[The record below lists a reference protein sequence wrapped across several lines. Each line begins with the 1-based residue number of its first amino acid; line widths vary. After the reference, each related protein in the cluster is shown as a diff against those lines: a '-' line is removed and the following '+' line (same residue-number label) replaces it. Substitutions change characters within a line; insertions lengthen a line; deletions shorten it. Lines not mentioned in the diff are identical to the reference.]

1 MVNYNISKVL
11 NNNVVIVCDE
21 KDRELIA
28 LGGGVGFGKKRGEYI
43 SDEDMEKKFIAAD
56 SEDLYKKL
64 FNTLTRVSVEYVD
77 IVDYTVEIV
86 KKDLGIKL
94 NPQIYVLLMDHLSF
108 AVERAKEHLN
118 LSCPMLAEIKI
129 IYKNEYNVAK
139 KVLDYCEK
147 KLHIRLPSSEAGFI
161 AMHIM
166 NATNCTS
173 DINQT
178 LDVMVIVNGVVRIIK
193 EYYQIEFEENSLDYL
208 RLLTH
213 LNFFAKL
220 IVLKQMEENDQEVI
234 ELLQGKYLEAQK
246 CVDEIVKYVKENFG
260 YTISEQERIYLAI
273 HINRNV
279 KKK

>member
-1 MVNYNISKVL
+1 
-11 NNNVVIVCDE
+11 
-21 KDRELIA
+21 
-28 LGGGVGFGKKRGEYI
+28 
-43 SDEDMEKKFIAAD
+43 
-56 SEDLYKKL
+56 
-64 FNTLTRVSVEYVD
+64 
-77 IVDYTVEIV
+77 
-86 KKDLGIKL
+86 
-94 NPQIYVLLMDHLSF
+94 
-108 AVERAKEHLN
+108 
-118 LSCPMLAEIKI
+118 
-129 IYKNEYNVAK
+129 
-139 KVLDYCEK
+139 
-147 KLHIRLPSSEAGFI
+147 
-161 AMHIM
+161 MHIM

-213 LNFFAKL
+213 LNFFAKR